1 MARSQIPLLETLFD
15 EVNRLAVAAGGEGG
29 HTEALDRIRQ
39 VEEAVWLLLGAAE
52 WGADAHPDF
61 KENVARAKELLGIG
75 GDAESGR
82 GAGNEGSNEEIV
94 IKAVRRQ
101 KDHQVLLRE
110 ALMVLKEIRSLLRT
124 SPYEEE

>member
-1 MARSQIPLLETLFD
+1 MARPQTPLLETLFD
-15 EVNRLAVAAGGEGG
+15 EVNRLAAAAGGEGG